1 MKEVRIST
9 QYLEEIL
16 KKGNIINHEVV
27 EGLEHQDRIVA
38 VSFDDAKRELILW
51 CDTDKIIQTEVI
63 FKKYDAENKSAEQTS
78 LNPDIMR
85 NQR

>member
-16 KKGNIINHEVV
+16 KKGNIINYEVV

-63 FKKYDAENKSAEQTS
+63 LKKYDAENKTQTETKDS
-78 LNPDIMR
+78 VD
-85 NQR
+85 